1 MTSEA
6 DFSSIVGPS
15 TSSSTASTGS
25 EKSSNSSMSAKA
37 NGLAGNVPM
46 AWGTTGSSPANG
58 LAGNVPMAWGTT
70 GSSPPPEPGARSVQ
84 AGRHGGGRR
93 PMTASDPGPLAPTA
107 RCRTTHATIVLG

>member
-1 MTSEA
+1 MTSGA
-6 DFSSIVGPS
+6 DFFSIVGPS
-15 TSSSTASTGS
+15 TSSSTPSTGS

-37 NGLAGNVPM
+37 NGLAGNSN
-46 AWGTTGSSPANG
+46 SSMSAKANG